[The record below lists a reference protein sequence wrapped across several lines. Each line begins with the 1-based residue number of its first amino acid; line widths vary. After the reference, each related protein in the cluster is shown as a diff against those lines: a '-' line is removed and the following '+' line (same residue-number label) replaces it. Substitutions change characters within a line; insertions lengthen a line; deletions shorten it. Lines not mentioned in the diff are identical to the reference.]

1 MKNRTALI
9 FLMALSLAVAS
20 APLSAEIGI
29 RGGYIESNLKRSG
42 DGLFENHYSSFY
54 AGLFTDN
61 KIIPMIH
68 FGSGLDYY
76 QSGSQLDDNNKVAL
90 HYISVPLSL
99 KAEIGP
105 VHVFAG
111 VHGAIRVATDLTIQ
125 GRSTPAEGYSSY
137 DAGGFVGLGIKIFF
151 IGAEAKYN
159 WGFVDIKDGYK
170 NNFLQAGLTLW
181 F

>member
-1 MKNRTALI
+1 MKNSIVLI
-9 FLMALSLAVAS
+9 SLLALSLAAAS
-20 APLSAEIGI
+20 VPLSAEIGI

-42 DGLFENHYSSFY
+42 QGLFQNHYSSFY
-54 AGLFTDN
+54 AGVFSDN
-61 KIIPMIH
+61 RIIPMLH

-76 QSGSQLDDNNKVAL
+76 QSGSRVDDNNKVVL
-90 HYISVPLSL
+90 HYLSIPLSL

-105 VHVFAG
+105 LHIFAG
-111 VHGAIRVATDLTIQ
+111 VHGALRVGTDLTVA
-125 GRSTPAEGYSSY
+125 GLDTPAEGYSSY
-137 DAGGFVGLGIKIFF
+137 DAGWFAGLGLKFF
-151 IGAEAKYN
+151 IVGAEVKYN

>member
-1 MKNRTALI
+1 MKNRIVLI
-9 FLMALSLAVAS
+9 SLLALSLAAVS
-20 APLSAEIGI
+20 VPLSAEIGI
-29 RGGYIESNLKRSG
+29 RGGYMESNLKKSG
-42 DGLFENHYSSFY
+42 SGLFENHYSGFY

-61 KIIPMIH
+61 RIIPMLH

-76 QSGSQLDDNNKVAL
+76 QSGSQVDDNNKVVL

-105 VHVFAG
+105 IHIFAG
-111 VHGAIRVATDLTIQ
+111 VQGAIRVATDLTIQ
-125 GRSTPAEGYSSY
+125 GQSTPAEGYSGY
-137 DAGGFVGLGIKIFF
+137 DAGGFVGVGLKFWV

-170 NNFLQAGLTLW
+170 NNYLQAGLTVW